1 MKKAFTIAEFILC
14 LVIMSTVLVGML
26 TVSFKKSKMTATVQR
41 THNEIVCSC
50 SDEEVIRND
59 YVCEIQIE
67 NPTGRHEF
75 YTIQLLGG
83 GAAGST
89 CRGGAAGEAKIITYP
104 SLETGTYYIK
114 LGAGGTSARYNGGST
129 VLYKKDE
136 NNRLRVVEFA
146 RGGMAEINN
155 APCVYEELEAYSD
168 ASLRAEAEEKIKK
181 GEAPTFG
188 AGQTFD
194 SNCGAGGDYQASGNQ
209 SGNYGEVII
218 KW

>member
-1 MKKAFTIAEFILC
+1 
-14 LVIMSTVLVGML
+14 
-26 TVSFKKSKMTATVQR
+26 MTETVQR

-50 SDEEVIRND
+50 SDEEVRRNN

-67 NPTGRHEF
+67 NPAGRHEF

-114 LGAGGTSARYNGGST
+114 LGAGGTSTRYNGGST
-129 VLYKKDE
+129 ILYKKDE
-136 NNRLRVVEFA
+136 TTNRLEVVEFA
-146 RGGMAEINN
+146 RGGMAEVNN
-155 APCVYEELEAYSD
+155 PPCNYEEELEAYSTP
-168 ASLRAEAEEKIKK
+168 ALRAEAEEKIKK

-194 SNCGAGGDYQASGNQ
+194 SRCGAGGDFGQ